1 MEQCK
6 NPLNPKCQ
14 NKDIALYVQINQE
27 KIAICQQC
35 WLDLSETTEDWNK
48 ETPKDEKQNN
58 KTKLLQR
65 QK

>member
-14 NKDIALYVQINQE
+14 SKDIVLYLQINQE

-35 WLDLSETTEDWNK
+35 WIDLSETTEDWNK
-48 ETPKDEKQNN
+48 ETPKDEK
-58 KTKLLQR
+58 TK
-65 QK
+65 